1 LRSFLFVPGDSEK
14 KLAKALSSGADALIL
29 DLEDSVAPAQL
40 PFARGLVRELLQSR
54 SDRSRLRLWVRV
66 NGPTSGILLDDLI
79 GIFAGSPDGLV
90 LPKVSAPTEIQAVQ
104 HYLEA
109 LEAHEGLPRATTKLM
124 VIATETPRAVLGL
137 GQHYFQAGERL
148 VGLTW
153 GAEDLAAA
161 LGATGKTDSHGA
173 LTFTFQL
180 ARSMCLLTA
189 ASLSVQAIDGVYA
202 DFRDAAGLGR
212 EIENARRDGFTGKLA
227 IHPDQVE
234 PINTAFIPGKVEIE
248 WAQRVVQAFAA
259 APEAGVRSLDGRML
273 DRPHLVQAQRI
284 LELMARGA
292 I

>member
-54 SDRSRLRLWVRV
+54 SDRSRLRLWIRV
-66 NGPTSGILLDDLI
+66 NGPASGILLDDLI
-79 GIFAGSPDGLV
+79 GVFAGSPDGLV
-90 LPKVSAPTEIQAVQ
+90 LPKVSAPTEIQAVH

-109 LEAHEGLPRATTKLM
+109 LEAHEGLPRGTTRLM
-124 VIATETPRAVLGL
+124 VIATETPRAVLEL

-153 GAEDLAAA
+153 GAEDLSAA
-161 LGATGKTDSHGA
+161 LGAATKTDSHGA

-189 ASLSVQAIDGVYA
+189 ASLSVQAIDGVYT

-212 EIENARRDGFTGKLA
+212 EIENARRDGFTAKLA

-234 PINTAFIPGKVEIE
+234 PINTAFIPGKVEVE

-273 DRPHLVQAQRI
+273 DRPHLLQAQRI